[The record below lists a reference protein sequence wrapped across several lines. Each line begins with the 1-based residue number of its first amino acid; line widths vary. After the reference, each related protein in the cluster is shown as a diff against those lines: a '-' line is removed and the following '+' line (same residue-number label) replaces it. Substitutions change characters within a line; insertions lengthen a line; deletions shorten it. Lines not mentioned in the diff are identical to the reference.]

1 MPLRSS
7 FLCDFSHHSFSHTHP
22 MWQAMNAT
30 GRSFQSRTVLC
41 SWRKSGKKEVTSTKS
56 WKITRNFSRVLWFS
70 YFSHHSLSLRSCWSK
85 DAKGKTTC
93 TKSIRGLSAG
103 VPQINL
109 VQLLFF
115 FFAAP
120 VRWLMADGAAHLIV
134 SFCVVFFKSSDS
146 AGAEKNHTTLN
157 GLLIYLDAL
166 KTH

>member
-41 SWRKSGKKEVTSTKS
+41 SWRKSGEKEVTSTKS

-70 YFSHHSLSLRSCWSK
+70 YFSLHTLCLRSCWSK
-85 DAKGKTTC
+85 EAKGKTTC

-115 FFAAP
+115 FFLLLCDGW
-120 VRWLMADGAAHLIV
+120 WLLIV